1 MDRIKTRRTHFF
13 ILPGFQ
19 LRIALLLL
27 VSIVV
32 SALLIGA
39 VLGGVLWYHYS
50 FLAQQKIVSQE
61 ELREIFSES
70 GKWLLWTVVIGSS
83 LSGSAIFLLSIF
95 ISHRIAGPVF
105 ALQRRF
111 ESLAAGVYQPLFQLR
126 PTDALQDLKDEFN
139 LLLQK
144 YRSSTAERVALLTE
158 AEDLLLR
165 ISQLKPES
173 APALTGLLAEIR
185 RAADDERILL
195 QKKDEVSSKESIATL
210 Q

>member
-1 MDRIKTRRTHFF
+1 MDRIKTKRTHFF

-19 LRIALLLL
+19 LRVALFLLISIAL
-27 VSIVV
+27 
-32 SALLIGA
+32 SALLIGV
-39 VLGGVLWYHYS
+39 VLGGVLWYHYA
-50 FLAQQKIVSQE
+50 FLIQQGIVSQE

-70 GKWLLWTVVIGSS
+70 GKWLLWTVLIGSS

-95 ISHRIAGPVF
+95 VSHRIAGPVF

-111 ESLAAGVYQPLFQLR
+111 ESLAAGAYQPLFQLR

-139 LLLQK
+139 FLMQK
-144 YRSSTAERVALLTE
+144 YRSFIAERVALLTE

-165 ISQLKPES
+165 ISQSKPEF
-173 APALTGLLAEIR
+173 AEALTGLLAEIR

-195 QKKDEVSSKESIATL
+195 QERNAALPKE
-210 Q
+210 